1 MNTKRIQGTLLAA
14 IFAAAP
20 AFGAMNT
27 FGDTQGDAQ
36 KGRAGREQERK
47 EARADRES
55 DLYDE
60 GTDALD
66 EKDWSRAIRAFRK
79 VAQMQ
84 MEHADAA
91 LYWLAR
97 AQNELG
103 QRSDALGTLLELQKA
118 FPKSHWAE
126 DSRALEVEI
135 RQASGQA
142 VDPQKLNDDD
152 VKLMVLNGLMGTDSE
167 KAVPVLEKVISGNS
181 STRVKERAIF
191 VLSQSS
197 SQQAMDILGRVA
209 RDNTRP
215 DLQAYALRYLGI
227 MGGDG
232 SRKVL
237 ADVYGGSHD
246 IRIKKSIL
254 KSYMIAGDRA
264 RLLAL
269 AKSEPDAELRGEAIR
284 QLGIIGARSE
294 LADLYNSET
303 SVENRKN
310 IIQAMF
316 IGGSADR
323 LGEIARAERNPELRA
338 AAIRNLGL
346 IGGARTGDLLVSIYE
361 SETNKEVKESVVKSL
376 FLQSNGKALIALA
389 RKETDPE
396 LKREIISKLALIRSD
411 EVSAYLMEVL
421 KN

>member
-1 MNTKRIQGTLLAA
+1 MTVKRIKLTILAA
-14 IFAAAP
+14 IFATAP
-20 AFGAMNT
+20 VFGAMNT
-27 FGDTQGDAQ
+27 FGDAQGDAQ
-36 KGRAGREQERK
+36 KDRAEREQERK

-66 EKDWSRAIRAFRK
+66 EKDWPRAIKAFSK

-103 QRSDALGTLLELQKA
+103 QRSDALSTLLELQKA
-118 FPKSHWAE
+118 FPKSHWTE

-135 RQASGQA
+135 RQSSGQT

-152 VKLMVLNGLMGTDSE
+152 VKLMVLNGLMGSNSE
-167 KAVPVLEKVISGNS
+167 KAVPVLEKVISGTS

-191 VLSQSS
+191 VLSQSN

-209 RDNTRP
+209 RDNARP

-237 ADVYGGSHD
+237 ADVYGGSRD
-246 IRIKKSIL
+246 IKIKKSIL

-269 AKSEPDAELRGEAIR
+269 AKGEPDAELRGEAIR
-284 QLGIIGARSE
+284 QLGIIGARGE
-294 LADLYNSET
+294 LADLYNAET
-303 SVENRKN
+303 SIENKKN

-338 AAIRNLGL
+338 AAIRNFGL
-346 IGGARTGDLLVSIYE
+346 IGGPRTGDLLVSIYE
-361 SETNKEVKESVVKSL
+361 SETNKEVKASVVKSL

-421 KN
+421 KD

>member
-1 MNTKRIQGTLLAA
+1 VNTSD
-14 IFAAAP
+14 
-20 AFGAMNT
+20 N
-27 FGDTQGDAQ
+27 AQ
-36 KGRAGREQERK
+36 KDRAGRDRDRK
-47 EARADRES
+47 EAREERES
-55 DLYDE
+55 DLYDQ

-66 EKDWSRAIRAFRK
+66 EKDWMRAARAFRK

-103 QRSDALGTLLELQKA
+103 QRSDALSTLLELQKA
-118 FPKSHWAE
+118 FPKSHWTE

-135 RQASGQA
+135 RQSSGQS

-152 VKLMVLNGLMGTDSE
+152 VKLMVLNGLMGSDPE
-167 KAVPVLEKVISGNS
+167 KAVPVLEKVISGSS

-191 VLSQSS
+191 VLSQSN

-209 RDNTRP
+209 RESSRP

-232 SRKVL
+232 SRRVL
-237 ADVYGGSHD
+237 ADVYGASHD
-246 IRIKKSIL
+246 VRIKKSIL

-269 AKSEPDAELRGEAIR
+269 AKTEPDAELRGEAIR
-284 QLGIIGARSE
+284 QLGILGARSE
-294 LADLYNSET
+294 LADLYSSET

-323 LGEIARAERNPELRA
+323 LGEIARAAKNPELRA

-346 IGGARTGDLLVSIYE
+346 IGGAKTGELLVSIYE
-361 SETNKEVKESVVKSL
+361 GETSREVKASVIKSL
-376 FLQSNGKALIALA
+376 FLQANGKALIALA
-389 RKETDPE
+389 RKETDPDM
-396 LKREIISKLALIRSD
+396 KREIISKLALIRSD

-421 KN
+421 KD

>member
-1 MNTKRIQGTLLAA
+1 MNCRRIQMTFMAA

-20 AFGAMNT
+20 VFGAMNLI
-27 FGDTQGDAQ
+27 GDAQ
-36 KGRAGREQERK
+36 KDRAERERERK
-47 EARADRES
+47 EARAERES

-66 EKDWSRAIRAFRK
+66 EKDWTRAARAFRR

-84 MEHADAA
+84 REHADAA

-103 QRSDALGTLLELQKA
+103 QRSDALSTLLELQKA
-118 FPKSHWAE
+118 FPKSHWTE

-135 RQASGQA
+135 RQSSGQN

-152 VKLMVLNGLMGTDSE
+152 VKLMVLNGLMGSDSE
-167 KAVPVLEKVISGNS
+167 KAVPVLEKVIAGNS

-191 VLSQSS
+191 VLSQSNS
-197 SQQAMDILGRVA
+197 RQAMDILGRVA
-209 RDNTRP
+209 RDGTHP
-215 DLQAYALRYLGI
+215 ELQGYALRYLGI
-227 MGGDG
+227 MGGED

-237 ADVYGGSHD
+237 ADVYGASHD
-246 IRIKKSIL
+246 VKIKKNIL
-254 KSYMIAGDRA
+254 RSYMISGDRA

-269 AKSEPDAELRGEAIR
+269 AKGEPDVELRGEAIR
-284 QLGIIGARSE
+284 QLGIIGARNE
-294 LADLYNSET
+294 LADLYGSES
-303 SVENRKN
+303 SVENKKN

-323 LGEIARAERNPELRA
+323 LGEIARSERNPGLRA

-346 IGGARTGDLLVSIYE
+346 IGGARTGELLVTIYE
-361 SETNKEVKESVVKSL
+361 SDSNREVKESVIKSL
-376 FLQSNGKALIALA
+376 FLQSNAKALIALA
-389 RKETDPE
+389 RKEPDPE

-411 EVSAYLMEVL
+411 EVSSYLMEVL

>member
-1 MNTKRIQGTLLAA
+1 MTTKRIKLTLLAA

-20 AFGAMNT
+20 VFGAVNT
-27 FGDTQGDAQ
+27 SDNAQ
-36 KGRAGREQERK
+36 KDRAGRDRDRK
-47 EARADRES
+47 EAREERES
-55 DLYDE
+55 DLYDQ

-66 EKDWSRAIRAFRK
+66 EKDWMRAARAFRK

-103 QRSDALGTLLELQKA
+103 QRSDALSTLLELQKA
-118 FPKSHWAE
+118 FPKSHWTE

-135 RQASGQA
+135 RQSSGQS

-152 VKLMVLNGLMGTDSE
+152 VKLMVLNGLMGSDPE
-167 KAVPVLEKVISGNS
+167 KAVPVLEKVISGSS

-191 VLSQSS
+191 VLSQSN

-209 RDNTRP
+209 RESSRP

-232 SRKVL
+232 SRRVL
-237 ADVYGGSHD
+237 ADVYGASHD
-246 IRIKKSIL
+246 VRIKKSIL

-269 AKSEPDAELRGEAIR
+269 AKTEPDAELRGEAIR
-284 QLGIIGARSE
+284 QLGILGARSE
-294 LADLYNSET
+294 LADLYSSET

-323 LGEIARAERNPELRA
+323 LGEIARAEKNPELRA

-346 IGGARTGDLLVSIYE
+346 IGGAKTGELLVSIYE
-361 SETNKEVKESVVKSL
+361 GETSREVKASVIKSL
-376 FLQSNGKALIALA
+376 FLQANGKALIALA
-389 RKETDPE
+389 RKETDPDM
-396 LKREIISKLALIRSD
+396 KREIISKLALIRSD

-421 KN
+421 KD

>member
-1 MNTKRIQGTLLAA
+1 MNRKRIKSTIMAAMLAV
-14 IFAAAP
+14 AP
-20 AFGAMNT
+20 LFGAMSSIDDQRER
-27 FGDTQGDAQ
+27 G
-36 KGRAGREQERK
+36 GREREKQE
-47 EARADRES
+47 ERADRES
-55 DLYDE
+55 DLYDQ

-66 EKDWSRAIRAFRK
+66 EKDWTRAVKAFRK

-103 QRSDALGTLLELQKA
+103 QRSDALSTLLELRKA
-118 FPKSHWAE
+118 YPRSHWAE

-135 RQASGQA
+135 RQSSGQN

-152 VKLMVLNGLMGTDSE
+152 LKLMVLNGLMGSDSE
-167 KAVPVLEKVISGNS
+167 KAVPVLEKVISGSS

-191 VLSQSS
+191 VLSQSN
-197 SQQAMDILGRVA
+197 SQPAMDILGRVA
-209 RDNTRP
+209 RDSAHP
-215 DLQAYALRYLGI
+215 ELQGYALRYLGI

-237 ADVYGGSHD
+237 ADVYAASRD
-246 IRIKKSIL
+246 VKIKKSIL
-254 KSYMIAGDRA
+254 KSYMISGDRA

-269 AKSEPDAELRGEAIR
+269 AKGEPDAELRGDAIR
-284 QLGIIGARSE
+284 QLGILGARSE

-303 SVENRKN
+303 SIENKKN
-310 IIQAMF
+310 VIQAMF
-316 IGGSADR
+316 ISGSADR
-323 LGEIARAERNPELRA
+323 LGEIARAERIPALRA

-361 SETNKEVKESVVKSL
+361 SESDRDVKNSVIKSL
-376 FLQSNGKALIALA
+376 FLQSNGKALVALA

-396 LKREIISKLALIRSD
+396 LKREIISKMALIRSD
-411 EVSAYLMEVL
+411 EVSSYLMEVL

>member
-1 MNTKRIQGTLLAA
+1 MNTKQITLTIMAA

-20 AFGAMNT
+20 VFGTMNSIDDQRDRT
-27 FGDTQGDAQ
+27 D
-36 KGRAGREQERK
+36 REREKQEERV
-47 EARADRES
+47 DRES

-66 EKDWSRAIRAFRK
+66 EKDWGRATKAFRK

-103 QRSDALGTLLELQKA
+103 QRSDALSTLIELQKA
-118 FPKSHWAE
+118 YPKSHWAE

-135 RQASGQA
+135 RQSSGQN

-152 VKLMVLNGLMGTDSE
+152 VKLMVLNGLMGRHSE
-167 KAVPVLEKVISGNS
+167 KAVPVLEKVISGTS

-191 VLSQSS
+191 VLSQSN
-197 SQQAMDILGRVA
+197 SQEAMNILGRVA
-209 RDNTRP
+209 RDSAHP
-215 DLQAYALRYLGI
+215 ELQGYALRYLGI
-227 MGGDG
+227 MGGEG

-237 ADVYGGSHD
+237 ADVYTGSRD
-246 IRIKKSIL
+246 VRIKKNIL
-254 KSYMIAGDRA
+254 KSYMISGDRA

-269 AKSEPDAELRGEAIR
+269 AKGEPDTELRGEAIR
-284 QLGIIGARSE
+284 QLGIIGARGE
-294 LADLYNSET
+294 LAELYNSET
-303 SVENRKN
+303 SVENREN

-323 LGEIARAERNPELRA
+323 LGEIARSERNPELRA

-346 IGGARTGDLLVSIYE
+346 IGGAKTGELLLSIYE
-361 SETNKEVKESVVKSL
+361 SESNKEVKASVIKSL
-376 FLQSNGKALIALA
+376 FLQQNGKALIALA

-396 LKREIISKLALIRSD
+396 LKREIISKMALIRSD
-411 EVSAYLMEVL
+411 EVAAYLMEVL